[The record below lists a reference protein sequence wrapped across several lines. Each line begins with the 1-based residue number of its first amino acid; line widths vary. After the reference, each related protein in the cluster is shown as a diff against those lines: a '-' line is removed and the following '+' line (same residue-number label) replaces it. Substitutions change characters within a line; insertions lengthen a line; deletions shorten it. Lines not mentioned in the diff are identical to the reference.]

1 MIITTTDRKVLNVLQ
16 KYPSLSQNDLAEKA
30 NMSRSSFWRHIK
42 DMEDAGVIG
51 ERIPDINA
59 SMVGLKIKANCVIS
73 IKNHISNTR
82 EQFEKHIENI
92 ANVLECYATAGGKD
106 YMLTVVA
113 KDIDDYYE
121 MMSTS
126 ILDHPTIDSAQTSF
140 FMKKIKSTR
149 RLPL

>member
-1 MIITTTDRKVLNVLQ
+1 MIITPTDKKVLTILQ
-16 KYPSLSQNDLAEKA
+16 NHPSLSQNDLAEKA

-59 SMVGLKIKANCVIS
+59 NMVGLKIKANCVIS
-73 IKNHISNTR
+73 LNNHSSTTR
-82 EQFEKHIENI
+82 EQFEQHIENI
-92 ANVLECYATAGGKD
+92 ANVLECYAIAGGKD
-106 YMLTVVA
+106 YMLTNVA

-140 FMKKIKSTR
+140 FMKKVKYTR